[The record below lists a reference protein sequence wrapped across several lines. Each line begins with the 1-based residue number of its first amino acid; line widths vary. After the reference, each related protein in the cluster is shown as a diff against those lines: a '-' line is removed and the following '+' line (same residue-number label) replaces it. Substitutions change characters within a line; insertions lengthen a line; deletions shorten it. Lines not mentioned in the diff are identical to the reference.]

1 VRTVVVTGG
10 AGLLG
15 RRVVTLACADDEV
28 DRVIALDDT
37 LADGADPKVVAER
50 VDFLTDD
57 LDRWFEGA
65 DSVVHLA
72 YRVGSSRRR
81 PPRNDEMFHRVLDA
95 AGRAG
100 IDRLVLLSSATVY
113 GAWENNPVPL
123 TEQASLR
130 PNPEFAYALQMA
142 RLEQRA
148 ADWVADRPER
158 RAAALRSC
166 TALAEDGASWIA
178 TSLAAA
184 AGIRPGGEDP
194 PAQFVHLDDLA
205 AAIDV
210 ARRHELDGPA
220 NVAPD
225 GWIPGDTLRAL
236 AGQAPRPRLPAWLAG
251 RVAEWRWQLKLGPI
265 PPGLLQFTMYPWVVS
280 NDRMRA
286 AGWKPRHTNEQAFV
300 ASTEA
305 KWWTVLTPKRK
316 QELALVSSGVLG
328 AGVIGGALAVLRNV
342 LRRRRRAGSG

>member
-1 VRTVVVTGG
+1 MKTVVVTGG
-10 AGLLG
+10 SGLLG
-15 RRVVTLACADDEV
+15 RRVVALVCADDEV
-28 DRVIALDDT
+28 DRVVALDGD

-50 VDFLTDD
+50 VDFLADD

-65 DSVVHLA
+65 QTVVHLA
-72 YRVGSSRRR
+72 YRIGLSRRR
-81 PPRNDEMFHRVLDA
+81 PPRNDEVFHRVLDA
-95 AGRAG
+95 ADRAG
-100 IDRLVLLSSATVY
+100 VEQLVLLSSATVY
-113 GAWENNPVPL
+113 GAWVNNPVPL
-123 TEQASLR
+123 TEETPLR
-130 PNPEFAYALQMA
+130 PNPEFTYARQMA
-142 RLEQRA
+142 GLEQRA

-158 RAAALRSC
+158 RAAALRPC

-194 PAQFVHLDDLA
+194 PVQFVHLDDLA
-205 AAIDV
+205 SAIDI
-210 ARRHELDGPA
+210 ARRRQLDGPA

-251 RVAEWRWQLKLGPI
+251 RIAEWRWQLKLGPI
-265 PPGLLQFTMYPWVVS
+265 PPGLLEFTMYPWVVS

-300 ASTEA
+300 SSTEA

-316 QELALVSSGVLG
+316 QELTLAGSGLLG
-328 AGVIGGALAVLRNV
+328 AGVIGGAALVVRTV
-342 LRRRRRAGSG
+342 LRRRR

>member
-1 VRTVVVTGG
+1 VQVKTVVVTGG

-15 RRVVTLACADDEV
+15 RRVVALTCADDDVE
-28 DRVIALDDT
+28 RVVALDDT
-37 LADGADPKVVAER
+37 LAEGADPKVVAER
-50 VDFLTDD
+50 VDLLVDD

-65 DSVVHLA
+65 QSVIHLA
-72 YRVGSSRRR
+72 FRVGSSRRR
-81 PPRNDEMFHRVLDA
+81 PPRNDGMFRRVLDA
-95 AGRAG
+95 ADRAG
-100 IDRLVLLSSATVY
+100 IEQLVLLSSATVY
-113 GAWENNPVPL
+113 GAWVNNPVPL
-123 TEQASLR
+123 TEQAALR
-130 PNPEFAYALQMA
+130 PNAEFTFARQMA

-148 ADWVADRPER
+148 ADWVAERPER
-158 RAAALRSC
+158 RAAVLRPC

-178 TSLAAA
+178 SSLAAA

-205 AAIDV
+205 SAVDL
-210 ARRHELDGPA
+210 ARRCRLDGPA

-225 GWIPGDTLRAL
+225 GWISGTTLRAL

-251 RVAEWRWQLKLGPI
+251 RVAEWRWELKLGPI

-300 ASTEA
+300 ASTDA

-316 QELALVSSGVLG
+316 QEITLAAAGIVG
-328 AGVIGGALAVLRNV
+328 AGLIGGAVLAIRQLLRA
-342 LRRRRRAGSG
+342 RR